1 MGRSRI
7 TGRDLS
13 DGADYV
19 SGDFGNVDLIRS
31 LLARHDEVIHL
42 AYATVPNTSFDNPL
56 GDLLENLPATVQL
69 FAEVAAAGSRLVLVS
84 SGGTVYGEG
93 LTLPIS
99 EDHPTLPISP
109 YGVTKLTL
117 EKYAY
122 LYSVTHRLNVVCV
135 RPANAYGEGQA
146 PFSGQG
152 FVATAMAAALRGVP
166 IRIFGPSGSVRD
178 YLHVADIAEGIVATL
193 DRGIAGQ
200 TYNLGSGKGRSNLEV
215 VDAIRPLLR
224 EVGCEA
230 LTIHEAA
237 RVFDVH
243 ENVLD
248 SSRLRSLT
256 GWQPTI
262 EIEEGLRRTRDWLRG
277 CVG

>member
-99 EDHPTLPISP
+99 EDIRRFQ
-109 YGVTKLTL
+109 
-117 EKYAY
+117 Y
-122 LYSVTHRLNVVCV
+122 LLM
-135 RPANAYGEGQA
+135 G
-146 PFSGQG
+146 
-152 FVATAMAAALRGVP
+152 
-166 IRIFGPSGSVRD
+166 
-178 YLHVADIAEGIVATL
+178 
-193 DRGIAGQ
+193 
-200 TYNLGSGKGRSNLEV
+200 
-215 VDAIRPLLR
+215 
-224 EVGCEA
+224 
-230 LTIHEAA
+230 
-237 RVFDVH
+237 
-243 ENVLD
+243 
-248 SSRLRSLT
+248 
-256 GWQPTI
+256 
-262 EIEEGLRRTRDWLRG
+262 
-277 CVG
+277 